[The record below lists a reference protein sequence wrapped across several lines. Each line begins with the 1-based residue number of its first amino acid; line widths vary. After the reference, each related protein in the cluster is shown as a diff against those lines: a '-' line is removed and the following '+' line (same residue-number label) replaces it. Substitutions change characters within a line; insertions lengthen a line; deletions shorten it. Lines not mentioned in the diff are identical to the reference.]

1 MALNLTSE
9 QIKQLNI
16 DANSAEPYADNAPE
30 LMLYDGDRDSA
41 RMKATC
47 AKKML
52 EQDARE
58 KADAKNERL
67 R

>member
-1 MALNLTSE
+1 MALNLTLE

-16 DANSAEPYADNAPE
+16 DANSAEPYADDAPE
-30 LMLYDGDRDSA
+30 LTLYDGERDSA
-41 RMKATC
+41 RMKATH
-47 AKKML
+47 AKKLL

-58 KADAKNERL
+58 KAER